1 MELFKIERAILRSE
15 RREVHQVTSPVAP
28 KMTAKC
34 SRIAQDRHLI
44 VWMAQRSSGASRET
58 GAPLIA
64 NCPPVM
70 FAVRKCATLLVGQC
84 SVPNSQK

>member
-1 MELFKIERAILRSE
+1 MKLFKIERAILRSE
-15 RREVHQVTSPVAP
+15 RREVHPVTSPVAP
-28 KMTAKC
+28 EMTAKC

-64 NCPPVM
+64 KLSSGHVCCKKMRHVAGRPVLR
-70 FAVRKCATLLVGQC
+70 A
-84 SVPNSQK
+84 

>member
-44 VWMAQRSSGASRET
+44 VWMAQRSSGVSREI

-64 NCPPVM
+64 KLSSGHVCCKKMRRRWSVS
-70 FAVRKCATLLVGQC
+70 AV
-84 SVPNSQK
+84 PHSQK

>member
-58 GAPLIA
+58 GVPLIA
-64 NCPPVM
+64 KLSSGHVCCKKMRHVAGRPVLR
-70 FAVRKCATLLVGQC
+70 A
-84 SVPNSQK
+84 